1 MRSGHHEGNE
11 NAENN
16 VNIASLE
23 SQIKNLLERSSSTVT
38 KLDSQISKLDEQLS
52 KNSATKRRKPRSP
65 ASVRVIPSAGA
76 FSAASRGAHP
86 FNKWLVCIAGEDSS
100 RAAESDPL
108 HITRP
113 LTLDEMSIVSPN
125 FRTRKL
131 PENGSGRAVHQHAAE
146 RGMRE
151 RIPTTSERGR
161 NKAVGELASSPGA
174 RMPDYSFLA
183 PSALSSRSPFSEPR
197 GQNQSARCRSP
208 DLSVSPIERER
219 REDRQDRIKASHAQ
233 PSSAGEGRPGTVN
246 EGDLGK
252 IEERLDGKLKRM
264 FQILSSEVSANSAS
278 FASKRDVEML
288 QSQVTQLREE
298 MVATKSDVV
307 VALSECRAARVAF
320 ASEHWSVKKLLEQF
334 ESFKKKHQEDLL
346 KLEQIADNAPKGSGS
361 HQQARKASVDHSQ
374 DGNNS
379 REGVKHLESAVA
391 TLERQMSETAALTS
405 ESSSSASARK
415 VLVEEMFD
423 KCDRVQQTVSRD
435 LARYQEEALRR
446 EQGVVARCEELD
458 RGLQKFTCRHSEAE
472 DSHARLSKD
481 LNKTISK
488 VFSEKC
494 SQRYNMQIH
503 E

>member
-1 MRSGHHEGNE
+1 MRTGHHAGNE
-11 NAENN
+11 NAEHN

-65 ASVRVIPSAGA
+65 ASVRVIPGA

-100 RAAESDPL
+100 RASESDPL
-108 HITRP
+108 HVTRP

-125 FRTRKL
+125 FRTRKP
-131 PENGSGRAVHQHAAE
+131 PENGSGWAAHQHAAE
-146 RGMRE
+146 LEMRE
-151 RIPTTSERGR
+151 RNPTTSERGR

-174 RMPDYSFLA
+174 RMPDYSFRA
-183 PSALSSRSPFSEPR
+183 PSALSSRSPFSELR
-197 GQNQSARCRSP
+197 GQSQSARCRSP
-208 DLSVSPIERER
+208 DLSVSPIECGR
-219 REDRQDRIKASHAQ
+219 REHRQDRIEASHAK

-246 EGDLGK
+246 EGDLRR
-252 IEERLDGKLKRM
+252 IEERLEDKLKRM
-264 FQILSSEVSANSAS
+264 FKTLSSEVSAHSAS
-278 FASKRDVEML
+278 FVSKRDVEML

-298 MVATKSDVV
+298 MVATKSDVA
-307 VALSECRAARVAF
+307 VALNECRAARVAF

-346 KLEQIADNAPKGSGS
+346 KVEQRADNAPKGRGS
-361 HQQARKASVDHSQ
+361 HQQARKSSVDHSQ
-374 DGNNS
+374 DGNS
-379 REGVKHLESAVA
+379 REGVKHLESAMA

-405 ESSSSASARK
+405 ESSSSASALK
-415 VLVEEMFD
+415 VLMEEMFD
-423 KCDRVQQTVSRD
+423 KCDSVQQTVSRD
-435 LARYQEEALRR
+435 LARYQEEALKR
-446 EQGVVARCEELD
+446 EQGVVARCEELE
-458 RGLQKFTCRHSEAE
+458 RGLQKFTRRHSEAD

-481 LNKTISK
+481 LHKTISK

-494 SQRYNMQIH
+494 SQRYNMQIR